1 MPKQHIIENK
11 YPTLRKPLSQQ
22 KNEKSTITLRERTN
36 ISNISSLLISNEIP
50 LNTLNNNIINNQEN
64 LPPKYISSHNVN
76 TRALR
81 KNNIDDIDNQNILN
95 RPSRD
100 MTERIEDNFQ
110 DFDFNNNNTLLSD
123 DFSFPLI
130 RPNSPTMSDNSS
142 NSDDDNTDGVN
153 FTQITSD
160 SKKYYDVDSILPGY
174 TGDSGPYFPSLTAM
188 WMFIWFTKNSIERI
202 EIWHGDLWK
211 ESPLF
216 GETSIVINDVT
227 FKAGE
232 WIEYKEFH
240 DQHTLNRVGRI
251 TGIVMIDES
260 LPDRFFRIQTTRTFY
275 ELPGTLK
282 SKERYQRLQLH
293 NELWLEEIRSTIKI
307 QDLIRHVNVWIKDDN
322 TPRLPT
328 FEFSIQEIIYTFNG
342 RQKIRHVS
350 LRHKLPIEYI
360 SAPQLPSGQNIKHYK
375 FFIDLYFDD
384 FGAFNKAY
392 HTLGGIYIQLGNM
405 SRELRKKLR
414 NHFLI
419 GFVPFGGE
427 FEDTIEEF
435 ISDMKELQNGIPMMI
450 KDEQVWISAGFGM
463 GTADL
468 PQGNDMAG
476 IKRHNAEY
484 GCRTCKVSQSQLS
497 DADFDIFQ
505 NGRYHHLTSRIYDE
519 IKTARN
525 STTKKN
531 IAQEYGLCL
540 NPNILDDLA
549 RDHHLQTPQD
559 PFHCLA
565 GLACRL
571 LDHLFNHELERSG
584 LDALHSTWLIFEM
597 PRNWKRIQ
605 SPITHLDSYWMSDS
619 LRLVMIMPFILSRC
633 LNTTQLKQCFVI
645 TVKNNFELTN
655 SRQVKAVIVKTWSL
669 FARLCAKVFANVFH
683 KSDYQA
689 LDQLVIKLTRILNKI
704 YPDMITTLPN
714 IHVLRHLPLIAATYG
729 TLQNVSVSLKEMM
742 HGVYKRMI
750 PHTNKKN
757 VEFDLIKRD
766 NILQGLRY
774 VIDNGYDARIP
785 EGGGNCIRSI
795 LKDEQLICLLEG
807 WYISVPAHHIT
818 RLEEYNTV
826 EQEQE
831 NVIEPPQEC
840 FFNIRVHKKWN
851 TKRIEKEGFVKK
863 ISNEIQKNLYEAY
876 RHYLNKETAIS
887 FKTLEYYD
895 AISYTIIKEDNVDIS
910 IHVGEVIDIE
920 DDGTKNREY
929 ALIRGIFT
937 HQANDYKKY
946 AFFILDWYYDT
957 GRIDDLTGCRIY
969 GLQESK
975 DVLWPHIHSFH
986 IVDRN
991 PHVHFVHNCKANC
1004 TNEHKTNNL
1013 EYLRN
1018 EFFYLAV

>member
-130 RPNSPTMSDNSS
+130 RPNSLTMSDNSS

-188 WMFIWFTKNSIERI
+188 WMFIWFTKNSIGTHAYHELVKIIRHPKFKADEVPYSVTTLKKIHKGLPLLPFTGKI

-360 SAPQLPSGQNIKHYK
+360 SAPQLPS
-375 FFIDLYFDD
+375 
-384 FGAFNKAY
+384 
-392 HTLGGIYIQLGNM
+392 
-405 SRELRKKLR
+405 
-414 NHFLI
+414 
-419 GFVPFGGE
+419 
-427 FEDTIEEF
+427 
-435 ISDMKELQNGIPMMI
+435 DMKELQNGIPMMI

-525 STTKKN
+525 GTTKKN
-531 IAQEYGLCL
+531 IAQEHGLCL

-549 RDHHLQTPQD
+549 RDRHLQTPQD

-565 GLACRL
+565 GLARRL

-742 HGVYKRMI
+742 H
-750 PHTNKKN
+750 
-757 VEFDLIKRD
+757 
-766 NILQGLRY
+766 GLRY

>member
-130 RPNSPTMSDNSS
+130 RPNSPMMSDNSS

-188 WMFIWFTKNSIERI
+188 WMFIWFTKNSIGTHAYHELVKIIRHPKFKADEVPYSVITLKKIHKGLPLLPFTGKFVPIDLKNTPSKTLPLKETYNFSIKNHISQIINNPTLMPKMYFGPGVKKKERI

-275 ELPGTLK
+275 ELPSTLK

-293 NELWLEEIRSTIKI
+293 NELWLEKIRSTIKI

-350 LRHKLPIEYI
+350 LRHKLLIEYI
-360 SAPQLPSGQNIKHYK
+360 SAPQLPS
-375 FFIDLYFDD
+375 
-384 FGAFNKAY
+384 
-392 HTLGGIYIQLGNM
+392 
-405 SRELRKKLR
+405 
-414 NHFLI
+414 
-419 GFVPFGGE
+419 
-427 FEDTIEEF
+427 
-435 ISDMKELQNGIPMMI
+435 
-450 KDEQVWISAGFGM
+450 DEQVWISAGFGM

-531 IAQEYGLCL
+531 IAREHGLCL

-549 RDHHLQTPQD
+549 RDRHLQMPQD
-559 PFHCLA
+559 SFHCLA
-565 GLACRL
+565 GLARRL

-619 LRLVMIMPFILSRC
+619 LRLVMIMLFILSRC

-714 IHVLRHLPLIAATYG
+714 IHILRHLPLIAATYG
-729 TLQNVSVSLKEMM
+729 TLQNVSVSHKEMM
-742 HGVYKRMI
+742 H
-750 PHTNKKN
+750 
-757 VEFDLIKRD
+757 
-766 NILQGLRY
+766 GLRY

-887 FKTLEYYD
+887 FKTLE
-895 AISYTIIKEDNVDIS
+895 
-910 IHVGEVIDIE
+910 
-920 DDGTKNREY
+920 
-929 ALIRGIFT
+929 
-937 HQANDYKKY
+937 
-946 AFFILDWYYDT
+946 
-957 GRIDDLTGCRIY
+957 
-969 GLQESK
+969 
-975 DVLWPHIHSFH
+975 
-986 IVDRN
+986 
-991 PHVHFVHNCKANC
+991 
-1004 TNEHKTNNL
+1004 
-1013 EYLRN
+1013 
-1018 EFFYLAV
+1018 

>member
-1 MPKQHIIENK
+1 MPKLHIIENK

-174 TGDSGPYFPSLTAM
+174 TGDSGPYFLSLTAM
-188 WMFIWFTKNSIERI
+188 WMFIWFTKNSIGTHAYHELVKIIRHPKFKADEVPYSVTTLKKIHKGLPLLPFTGKI

-240 DQHTLNRVGRI
+240 NQHTLNCVGRI
-251 TGIVMIDES
+251 TVIVMIDES

-342 RQKIRHVS
+342 RQKIRHVF

-360 SAPQLPSGQNIKHYK
+360 SAPQLP
-375 FFIDLYFDD
+375 
-384 FGAFNKAY
+384 
-392 HTLGGIYIQLGNM
+392 
-405 SRELRKKLR
+405 
-414 NHFLI
+414 
-419 GFVPFGGE
+419 
-427 FEDTIEEF
+427 
-435 ISDMKELQNGIPMMI
+435 SDMKELQNGIPMMI

-531 IAQEYGLCL
+531 IAREHGLCL

-605 SPITHLDSYWMSDS
+605 SSITHLDSYWMSDS

-669 FARLCAKVFANVFH
+669 FARLCAK
-683 KSDYQA
+683 
-689 LDQLVIKLTRILNKI
+689 I

-750 PHTNKKN
+750 PHTNKS
-757 VEFDLIKRD
+757 RTTS
-766 NILQGLRY
+766 
-774 VIDNGYDARIP
+774 P
-785 EGGGNCIRSI
+785 
-795 LKDEQLICLLEG
+795 
-807 WYISVPAHHIT
+807 
-818 RLEEYNTV
+818 
-826 EQEQE
+826 
-831 NVIEPPQEC
+831 
-840 FFNIRVHKKWN
+840 
-851 TKRIEKEGFVKK
+851 
-863 ISNEIQKNLYEAY
+863 
-876 RHYLNKETAIS
+876 
-887 FKTLEYYD
+887 
-895 AISYTIIKEDNVDIS
+895 
-910 IHVGEVIDIE
+910 
-920 DDGTKNREY
+920 
-929 ALIRGIFT
+929 
-937 HQANDYKKY
+937 
-946 AFFILDWYYDT
+946 
-957 GRIDDLTGCRIY
+957 
-969 GLQESK
+969 
-975 DVLWPHIHSFH
+975 
-986 IVDRN
+986 
-991 PHVHFVHNCKANC
+991 
-1004 TNEHKTNNL
+1004 
-1013 EYLRN
+1013 
-1018 EFFYLAV
+1018 

>member
-1 MPKQHIIENK
+1 
-11 YPTLRKPLSQQ
+11 
-22 KNEKSTITLRERTN
+22 
-36 ISNISSLLISNEIP
+36 
-50 LNTLNNNIINNQEN
+50 
-64 LPPKYISSHNVN
+64 
-76 TRALR
+76 
-81 KNNIDDIDNQNILN
+81 
-95 RPSRD
+95 
-100 MTERIEDNFQ
+100 
-110 DFDFNNNNTLLSD
+110 
-123 DFSFPLI
+123 
-130 RPNSPTMSDNSS
+130 
-142 NSDDDNTDGVN
+142 
-153 FTQITSD
+153 
-160 SKKYYDVDSILPGY
+160 
-174 TGDSGPYFPSLTAM
+174 
-188 WMFIWFTKNSIERI
+188 
-202 EIWHGDLWK
+202 
-211 ESPLF
+211 
-216 GETSIVINDVT
+216 
-227 FKAGE
+227 
-232 WIEYKEFH
+232 
-240 DQHTLNRVGRI
+240 
-251 TGIVMIDES
+251 
-260 LPDRFFRIQTTRTFY
+260 
-275 ELPGTLK
+275 
-282 SKERYQRLQLH
+282 
-293 NELWLEEIRSTIKI
+293 
-307 QDLIRHVNVWIKDDN
+307 
-322 TPRLPT
+322 
-328 FEFSIQEIIYTFNG
+328 
-342 RQKIRHVS
+342 
-350 LRHKLPIEYI
+350 
-360 SAPQLPSGQNIKHYK
+360 
-375 FFIDLYFDD
+375 
-384 FGAFNKAY
+384 
-392 HTLGGIYIQLGNM
+392 
-405 SRELRKKLR
+405 
-414 NHFLI
+414 
-419 GFVPFGGE
+419 
-427 FEDTIEEF
+427 
-435 ISDMKELQNGIPMMI
+435 
-450 KDEQVWISAGFGM
+450 M

-468 PQGNDMAG
+468 PQGNDIAG

-549 RDHHLQTPQD
+549 QK
-559 PFHCLA
+559 
-565 GLACRL
+565 
-571 LDHLFNHELERSG
+571 SG

-669 FARLCAKVFANVFH
+669 FARLYAKVFANVFH

-714 IHVLRHLPLIAATYG
+714 IHVLQHLPLIAATYG

-774 VIDNGYDARIP
+774 VIDNGYNARIP

-895 AISYTIIKEDNVDIS
+895 AISYTIIKEDNVDIN

-929 ALIRGIFT
+929 AIIRGIFT

-957 GRIDDLTGCRIY
+957 GRIDDLTGCKIY

>member
-76 TRALR
+76 TRALC

-188 WMFIWFTKNSIERI
+188 WMFIWFTKNSIGTHAYHELVKIIRHPKFKADEVPYSVTTLKKIHKGLPLLPFTGKFVLIDLKNTPSKTLPLKETYNFSIKNHISRIINNPTLMPKMYFGPGVEKKERI

-322 TPRLPT
+322 STPRLPT

-342 RQKIRHVS
+342 RQKICHVS
-350 LRHKLPIEYI
+350 LQHKLPIEYI
-360 SAPQLPSGQNIKHYK
+360 SAPQLP
-375 FFIDLYFDD
+375 
-384 FGAFNKAY
+384 
-392 HTLGGIYIQLGNM
+392 
-405 SRELRKKLR
+405 
-414 NHFLI
+414 
-419 GFVPFGGE
+419 
-427 FEDTIEEF
+427 
-435 ISDMKELQNGIPMMI
+435 SDMKELQNGIPMMI

-468 PQGNDMAG
+468 PQGNGMAG

-505 NGRYHHLTSRIYDE
+505 NGQYHHLTSRIYDE

-531 IAQEYGLCL
+531 IAQEHGLCL

-549 RDHHLQTPQD
+549 RDRHLQTPQD

-565 GLACRL
+565 GLARRL
-571 LDHLFNHELERSG
+571 LDHLFNHELEISG

-742 HGVYKRMI
+742 HG
-750 PHTNKKN
+750 
-757 VEFDLIKRD
+757 
-766 NILQGLRY
+766 LRY

-818 RLEEYNTV
+818 RLEEYNMV

>member
-1 MPKQHIIENK
+1 
-11 YPTLRKPLSQQ
+11 
-22 KNEKSTITLRERTN
+22 
-36 ISNISSLLISNEIP
+36 
-50 LNTLNNNIINNQEN
+50 
-64 LPPKYISSHNVN
+64 
-76 TRALR
+76 
-81 KNNIDDIDNQNILN
+81 
-95 RPSRD
+95 
-100 MTERIEDNFQ
+100 
-110 DFDFNNNNTLLSD
+110 
-123 DFSFPLI
+123 
-130 RPNSPTMSDNSS
+130 
-142 NSDDDNTDGVN
+142 
-153 FTQITSD
+153 
-160 SKKYYDVDSILPGY
+160 
-174 TGDSGPYFPSLTAM
+174 
-188 WMFIWFTKNSIERI
+188 
-202 EIWHGDLWK
+202 
-211 ESPLF
+211 
-216 GETSIVINDVT
+216 
-227 FKAGE
+227 
-232 WIEYKEFH
+232 
-240 DQHTLNRVGRI
+240 
-251 TGIVMIDES
+251 
-260 LPDRFFRIQTTRTFY
+260 
-275 ELPGTLK
+275 
-282 SKERYQRLQLH
+282 
-293 NELWLEEIRSTIKI
+293 
-307 QDLIRHVNVWIKDDN
+307 
-322 TPRLPT
+322 
-328 FEFSIQEIIYTFNG
+328 
-342 RQKIRHVS
+342 
-350 LRHKLPIEYI
+350 
-360 SAPQLPSGQNIKHYK
+360 
-375 FFIDLYFDD
+375 
-384 FGAFNKAY
+384 
-392 HTLGGIYIQLGNM
+392 
-405 SRELRKKLR
+405 
-414 NHFLI
+414 
-419 GFVPFGGE
+419 
-427 FEDTIEEF
+427 
-435 ISDMKELQNGIPMMI
+435 
-450 KDEQVWISAGFGM
+450 
-463 GTADL
+463 
-468 PQGNDMAG
+468 
-476 IKRHNAEY
+476 
-484 GCRTCKVSQSQLS
+484 
-497 DADFDIFQ
+497 
-505 NGRYHHLTSRIYDE
+505 
-519 IKTARN
+519 
-525 STTKKN
+525 
-531 IAQEYGLCL
+531 
-540 NPNILDDLA
+540 
-549 RDHHLQTPQD
+549 
-559 PFHCLA
+559 
-565 GLACRL
+565 
-571 LDHLFNHELERSG
+571 
-584 LDALHSTWLIFEM
+584 M